1 MNLGTNLKAFALR
14 KQGFVGRNFR
24 LKAIAISFLALSS
37 QLTFIESAEAA
48 TIERSVSCLAS
59 PRTGAGSVTMQVGD
73 ILLINTTGCK
83 SGGFGSGGISYGTW
97 KSGSTTGQEVGEVAA
112 TPLPP
117 VGPLGTRVVAPG
129 NGRVSFSLGHK
140 VTFQASRVTPGATVG
155 ITFSTDETNPDGDNS
170 LEILITVSG
179 TDATPPTL
187 SSSTPADNATNVA
200 VTDNIVLTFNES
212 VQAGTGNI
220 LLKKTSDNTTV
231 ATISITDGAQITISG
246 STVTIN
252 PTSNLD
258 SSTGYYVQID
268 SGVIKDLTNNAFAGI
283 SLASTLNF
291 TTAAAVP
298 AAPILN
304 SVTAGDQRVTVAF
317 TAGANNG
324 AAITDYE
331 YSLNGG
337 AYISAGTTTSPF
349 TITAG
354 ISGRTSY
361 SVTLKARNS
370 VGLSSASNSI
380 SATTTD
386 SAADASEAAAAEAAR
401 VAEAARIATANAAA
415 AEAAKQQRELLGILS
430 LIPELGKI
438 SVKVGVLTNSLLAPQ
453 KSSSAKQKCV
463 KGSNTKFVKKGSK
476 CPKGYTKVK

>member
-1 MNLGTNLKAFALR
+1 MNLGTNPKAFGLR

-48 TIERSVSCLAS
+48 TITYAQTVNCEPTRS
-59 PRTGAGSVTMQVGD
+59 GGGSVTMQVGD
-73 ILLINTTGCK
+73 ILVINTTGCL
-83 SGGFGSGGISYGTW
+83 SGGFGSGGNSYGTW
-97 KSGSTTGQEVGEVAA
+97 KSGVTTGQEVGTTE
-112 TPLPP
+112 
-117 VGPLGTRVVAPG
+117 VAPG
-129 NGRVSFSLGHK
+129 SGRVSFSDGHK
-140 VTFQASRVTPGATVG
+140 VTFQASSVTPGATVG
-155 ITFSTDETNPDGDNS
+155 ITFSQRSTDVDLSGSGPS
-170 LEILITVSG
+170 PQILITV
-179 TDATPPTL
+179 
-187 SSSTPADNATNVA
+187 
-200 VTDNIVLTFNES
+200 
-212 VQAGTGNI
+212 
-220 LLKKTSDNTTV
+220 
-231 ATISITDGAQITISG
+231 
-246 STVTIN
+246 
-252 PTSNLD
+252 
-258 SSTGYYVQID
+258 
-268 SGVIKDLTNNAFAGI
+268 
-283 SLASTLNF
+283 
-291 TTAAAVP
+291 AAAVP
-298 AAPILN
+298 AAPTLD
-304 SVTAGDQRVTVAF
+304 SVTAGDRRVTVAF

-324 AAITDYE
+324 AAITHYE

-476 CPKGYTKVK
+476 CPKGFTKAK

>member
-1 MNLGTNLKAFALR
+1 MRVSKRDKDSGEEMNGGTNLKAFGLR

-48 TIERSVSCLAS
+48 TITYAQTVNCEPTRS
-59 PRTGAGSVTMQVGD
+59 GGGSVTMQVGD
-73 ILLINTTGCK
+73 ILVINTTGCL
-83 SGGFGSGGISYGTW
+83 SGGFGSGGNSYGTW
-97 KSGSTTGQEVGEVAA
+97 KSGVTTGQEVGTTE
-112 TPLPP
+112 
-117 VGPLGTRVVAPG
+117 VAPG
-129 NGRVSFSLGHK
+129 SGRVSFSDGHK
-140 VTFQASRVTPGATVG
+140 VTFQASSVTPGATVG
-155 ITFSTDETNPDGDNS
+155 ITFSATSAPDASGPQ
-170 LEILITVSG
+170 ILITVAG
-179 TDATPPTL
+179 TDTTAPTL

-200 VTDNIVLTFNES
+200 VTDSIVLTFNET
-212 VQAGTGNI
+212 VQAGTGSI
-220 LLKKTSDNTTV
+220 LLKKTSDDTIV

-258 SSTGYYVQID
+258 SSTGYYVQIARD
-268 SGVIKDLTNNAFAGI
+268 VIKDLANNAFAGI
-283 SLASTLNF
+283 SLTSTLNF

-298 AAPILN
+298 AAPTLD
-304 SVTAGDQRVTVAF
+304 SVTAGDRRVTVAF

-324 AAITDYE
+324 AAITHYE

-476 CPKGYTKVK
+476 CPKGFTKAK